1 MITVKDLMSDELYT
15 LKPTNTIH
23 HARELMLEKR
33 IRHIPIVDDN
43 NKFVGLLTK
52 QVILA
57 VSVSAL
63 AGIDVQERNE
73 LESYVQISE
82 VMLTDVVVAEENTNL
97 SKAAKFLL
105 EQKHGCL
112 PIFKDGTIIGILTE
126 SDFVR
131 LAFYLMEKMDEYQD

>member
-15 LKPTNTIH
+15 LKSTNTIH
-23 HARELMLEKR
+23 QAKELMLKNR
-33 IRHIPIVDDN
+33 IRHIPIIDDDG
-43 NKFVGLLTK
+43 KFMGLLTK

-63 AGIDVQERNE
+63 ADIDTQERDE
-73 LESYVQISE
+73 LESHVPISE
-82 VMLTDVVVAEENTNL
+82 VMITDVVVAEENTNL

-112 PIFKDGTIIGILTE
+112 PIFKDGKIIGILTE

-131 LAFYLMEKMDEYQD
+131 LAFYLMQKMDEYQ

>member
-1 MITVKDLMSDELYT
+1 MITVKDLMSSELYT

-23 HARELMLEKR
+23 QARELMLKNR
-33 IRHIPIVDDN
+33 IRHIPIIDDDG
-43 NKFVGLLTK
+43 KFLGLLTK

-63 AGIDVQERNE
+63 ADIDTQERDE
-73 LESYVQISE
+73 LESHVPISE
-82 VMLTDVVVAEENTNL
+82 VMITDVVVAEENTNL

-105 EQKHGCL
+105 EQQHGCL
-112 PIFKDGTIIGILTE
+112 PIFKNGKIIGILTE

-131 LAFYLMEKMDEYQD
+131 LAFYLMQKMDEYQ